1 MLVSHYTLYV
11 SYNMYCIMCKKFCIV
26 SANKSYNDSQKKKNC
41 IIKYTDHMNI
51 VKLYVSFYTWTYAL
65 KWVSFGVK
73 FVLLFES
80 YMLLDLFLTQL
91 LGYLI

>member
-1 MLVSHYTLYV
+1 
-11 SYNMYCIMCKKFCIV
+11 
-26 SANKSYNDSQKKKNC
+26 
-41 IIKYTDHMNI
+41 MNI
-51 VKLYVSFYTWTYAL
+51 VKLYVSFYIWTYAL

-73 FVLLFES
+73 FVLLFEF